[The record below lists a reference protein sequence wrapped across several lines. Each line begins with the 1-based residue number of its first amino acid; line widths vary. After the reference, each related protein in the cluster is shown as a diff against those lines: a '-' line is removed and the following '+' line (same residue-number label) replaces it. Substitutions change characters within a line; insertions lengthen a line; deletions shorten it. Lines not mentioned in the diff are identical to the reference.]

1 MSLCVCHAMQEI
13 QRAEEG
19 TGMPK
24 PGVGVIMC
32 ILMCV
37 LRTELRS
44 SERTCSLNH

>member
-1 MSLCVCHAMQEI
+1 MFIYISLRVCHAMQEI

-32 ILMCV
+32 TLIMC
-37 LRTELRS
+37 S
-44 SERTCSLNH
+44 KN

>member
-19 TGMPK
+19 TERPK

-32 ILMCV
+32 ILMYV